1 MNLETHRHRK
11 GKCTV
16 EHGSALLWQE
26 EIQGQP
32 SLCETVA
39 NRRRKRRKRRK
50 EEEKGRGGKDEEEEE
65 EGKG

>member
-1 MNLETHRHRK
+1 M
-11 GKCTV
+11 